1 MKPELI
7 FINEKNGMVTL
18 SKEDLENIV
27 ERAYRAGQIDNTT
40 ITTQPWQINPVWKDQ
55 AVPVMRKTDI
65 TCHEGNWAEGTQT
78 R

>member
-40 ITTQPWQINPVWKDQ
+40 ITTQPWQINPVWKD
-55 AVPVMRKTDI
+55 I
-65 TCHEGNWAEGTQT
+65 TYYEGNWAEGTQT
-78 R
+78 K